1 MNKQVNDNPTQR
13 LEVVVISDS
22 HLGTYGCKAKEL
34 LAYLKS
40 INPKTLI
47 LNGDIIDVW
56 QFSTSFFPKSHLKVI
71 RQLVKMMEQGT
82 EVHYLVGNHDETFR
96 RFVGLSIG
104 NFHIHNKLIL
114 ELNGEKTWIFHG
126 DVFDVVMHRSKW
138 LAKLGAKG
146 YGMLT
151 QINRAAN
158 WGLALL
164 GQKRISLSRD
174 IKNAVKGKK
183 RNITSGFE
191 EIVSNLAIKKNY
203 QYAICGHIHWPEKKV
218 ISNGLGAMTYLNSG
232 DWVENMTSLEYYNNE
247 WHLYHY
253 HPDDK
258 LTAEDDS
265 NDHLVSDD
273 LLLPNEKVLFNTMF
287 RDVIKS

>member
-126 DVFDVVMHRSKW
+126 DVFDVVMS
-138 LAKLGAKG
+138 
-146 YGMLT
+146 
-151 QINRAAN
+151 
-158 WGLALL
+158 
-164 GQKRISLSRD
+164 
-174 IKNAVKGKK
+174 
-183 RNITSGFE
+183 
-191 EIVSNLAIKKNY
+191 
-203 QYAICGHIHWPEKKV
+203 
-218 ISNGLGAMTYLNSG
+218 
-232 DWVENMTSLEYYNNE
+232 YNF
-247 WHLYHY
+247 
-253 HPDDK
+253 
-258 LTAEDDS
+258 
-265 NDHLVSDD
+265 V
-273 LLLPNEKVLFNTMF
+273 
-287 RDVIKS
+287 